1 MTIMAHAKYINCV
14 RISPNDKMIA
24 TSSQDK
30 QIKLWESKSLTLKGT
45 LTGHRKGVWDI
56 QVNPSEQMLVSAPGD
71 NDLKVWNLQ
80 TL

>member
-1 MTIMAHAKYINCV
+1 MWSTDTQDKEVVSSAQMTIMAHAKYINCV

-56 QVNPSEQMLVSAPGD
+56 
-71 NDLKVWNLQ
+71 
-80 TL
+80 